1 MELLDTENIN
11 IEKANEKSQDIFTK
25 FRYMDWKP
33 DNIGKDKYGNYKLF
47 DFNAS
52 GLVHKK
58 QWKIKPVELFA
69 FRAAKH
75 IKDPIKMDD
84 WAFNEYLV

>member
-1 MELLDTENIN
+1 ME
-11 IEKANEKSQDIFTK
+11 
-25 FRYMDWKP
+25 WKL

-47 DFNAS
+47 DFNAL